1 MQNTILLLTTVTT
14 LRGGVAIH
22 LLNLRFQLSQCIFE
36 GGALERRG
44 VSNSTDLNDGLKV
57 ADLVVRYVKALLLF
71 KIIIFNLFLKKS
83 KYMVYYINI

>member
-1 MQNTILLLTTVTT
+1 M
-14 LRGGVAIH
+14 
-22 LLNLRFQLSQCIFE
+22 
-36 GGALERRG
+36 
-44 VSNSTDLNDGLKV
+44 SNSTDLNDGLKV